1 MLEFSHE
8 LYKFQKINDKMMNF
22 FKQFKKKDYLT
33 NSEAEKIISNLSTNY
48 NHLSIKNIGKV
59 AMEAIDLIVKQNK
72 MANNLA

>member
-72 MANNLA
+72 MTNNLV